1 MRNLLA
7 ILSLTVGGL
16 LAGCGGGSDV
26 CYGGPGSDVC
36 GGATSTIATSLTLQL
51 SSTSVSNSGADT
63 IVATATAA
71 TSGGATVSGVPVTF
85 AVDSGATFTQSST
98 ETDDTGIVTANVNI
112 GPNRAN
118 RTITVSATSGSL
130 SATATFV
137 VTGARLVATAVPAVL
152 PPSTPGRIDYVLK
165 DADGNAMA
173 GQAISIVGGAL
184 PEAEGVTDGAGAFS
198 YEYTAP
204 ATTGNI
210 SILARAGGVEVEQLV
225 QVQAASSVPPATT
238 TPTSATVA
246 VDPSVVPPNLDTSTN
261 YRSAV
266 RALFLDAKNRPIPN
280 MRVRFYVNGYGTFS
294 TGDNIVYTDTNGV
307 ALTSF
312 IPGSR
317 TSPALGVTIT
327 ACYEKVDFATCGAN
341 STTKALTIAADP
353 LSITIGTNNL
363 IIVNELTYVQRFVVT
378 AVDIAGRPKANVDIT
393 PSIDLP
399 YYIKGVYVKSGGKWE
414 ICTDAAVCP
423 QSYPGRYGCQNEDV
437 ARTGYYQESQDIN
450 QNGQIDPR
458 KSDVAISMVGSTKT
472 DATGKVTLQ
481 IEYPKNIGSWLQYK
495 ILVTAGVAGTEGRA
509 TWTDVLGVPVA
520 DVSQEGV
527 PAFVRSPY
535 GIVTITA
542 VPSINF
548 PPPAIPR
555 GSVSPCLNAD

>member
-1 MRNLLA
+1 MRIFHGILIFVAGLLLA
-7 ILSLTVGGL
+7 
-16 LAGCGGGSDV
+16 ACGGGENV
-26 CYGGPGSDVC
+26 CYGGPGSDAC
-36 GGATSTIATSLTLQL
+36 GSTSTTATSLTLQL
-51 SSTSVSNSGADT
+51 SSPSVSNSGADT

-85 AVDSGATFTQSST
+85 SVDSGATFTQSSSAT
-98 ETDDTGIVTANVNI
+98 SDAGVVTANVNI

-152 PPSTPGRIDYVLK
+152 PPGESGRVDYVLK

-173 GQAISIVGGAL
+173 GQAIAIVGGVL
-184 PEAEGVTDGAGAFS
+184 PAAEGVTDSAGAFS
-198 YEYTAP
+198 YAYKAP
-204 ATTGNI
+204 GTTGTI
-210 SILARAGGVEVEQLV
+210 SILAKAGGVEFEQLV
-225 QVQAASSVPPATT
+225 QVQAASSVPPAAA

-246 VDPSVVPPNLDTSTN
+246 VDPSVVPPNMDATTN

-294 TGDNIVYTDTNGV
+294 TADNIVYTDSNGV

-312 IPGSR
+312 IPGNR

-327 ACYEKVDFATCGAN
+327 ACYEKVDFTTCGSN
-341 STTKALTIAADP
+341 STTKTLTIAADP
-353 LSITIGTNNL
+353 LSITIGTNNE
-363 IIVNELTYVQRFVVT
+363 IIVNELTYTQRFVVT
-378 AVDIAGRPKANVDIT
+378 AVDISGRPKANVDIT

-399 YYIKGVYVKSGGKWE
+399 YYIKGLYTRVGSQWE
-414 ICTDAAVCP
+414 ICTDATACP
-423 QSYPGRYGCQNEDV
+423 LSYPGQYGCQNEDV
-437 ARTGYYQESQDIN
+437 ARTGFYQESQDIN

-472 DATGKVTLQ
+472 DATGKATLQ
-481 IEYPKNIGSWLQYK
+481 IEYPKNVGSWLQYK
-495 ILVTAGVAGTEGRA
+495 ILVSAGVAGTEGRA
-509 TWTDVLGVPVA
+509 SWTDVLGVPVT
-520 DVSQEGV
+520 DINKEGV

-535 GIVTITA
+535 GVVTINA

-548 PPPAIPR
+548 PPPAAPR
-555 GSVSPCLNAD
+555 GLVPPCQNAD